1 MGYLES
7 LLGEGERLVYSTRHH
22 WTALLGRVWAHVVLL
37 VVGLALAVGGNVFAG
52 PLLGQW
58 GLTPVQ
64 QVAAR
69 VAVVV
74 VFLAYPALTLAV
86 RYVRWRGDR
95 FIVSNYRVI
104 HVEGIL
110 SKSVIDSSL
119 EKVNDVMLYQSFLGR
134 LLDFGDVEILTSSD
148 IGVNKLVRIGH
159 PLAFKKA
166 MLDAKQELEGAARGR
181 EASIP
186 HLIAEL
192 AELRDRGALTEDEY
206 QAQKAALLRKM

>member
-37 VVGLALAVGGNVFAG
+37 VVGLALAVGGNVFAE